1 MKKDDLVSKTNLI
14 LTYSRSGLLFNAL
27 QVFFQISFRDLVL
40 WNAVIGVYAE
50 HGCLEESINCIERMQ
65 EESIS
70 PDAVSFIS
78 CLKACSSNKSI
89 EKGQK
94 LHQQVIIK
102 GFLISN
108 VVVGNSV
115 VDMYLK
121 CGMISKAHE
130 VFNMLPTRDEVS
142 WNILLGGYL
151 SYGYIEKA
159 QDLFDKFMIRNVVSW
174 NALITGY
181 IEYGRDEE
189 ALNSLDQMHLEG
201 VFPTTVTVIC
211 CLKACSSCRAI
222 DKGCEIHSSITQNGL
237 LEKDLLIGT
246 MLVDMYAKHGWLA
259 EAKQVFDKLLVQNV
273 ISFTCLL
280 AGYIEHGWD
289 YNALKLFEQMELEGI
304 SPNNVT
310 YMCILKS
317 YKSLGSM
324 DKIRRIH
331 ADIVKKGLLEEAGL
345 K

>member
-14 LTYSRSGLLFNAL
+14 LTYSRSGLLSNAL

-78 CLKACSSNKSI
+78 CLKACSS
-89 EKGQK
+89 
-94 LHQQVIIK
+94 
-102 GFLISN
+102 
-108 VVVGNSV
+108 
-115 VDMYLK
+115 
-121 CGMISKAHE
+121 
-130 VFNMLPTRDEVS
+130 
-142 WNILLGGYL
+142 
-151 SYGYIEKA
+151 
-159 QDLFDKFMIRNVVSW
+159 
-174 NALITGY
+174 
-181 IEYGRDEE
+181 
-189 ALNSLDQMHLEG
+189 
-201 VFPTTVTVIC
+201 
-211 CLKACSSCRAI
+211 CRAI
-222 DKGCEIHSSITQNGL
+222 DKGCEIHCSITQNGL

-289 YNALKLFEQMELEGI
+289 HNALKLFEQMEQEGI

-317 YKSLGSM
+317 YKNLGSM

-331 ADIVKKGLLEEAGL
+331 ADIVKKGLLEEDIRNSLIDAYSRCGYITEAQKL
-345 K
+345 FEELLTCNASSWNALIA

>member
-14 LTYSRSGLLFNAL
+14 LTYSRSGLLSNAL

-78 CLKACSSNKSI
+78 CLKACSSNKST
-89 EKGQK
+89 EKGYK

-121 CGMISKAHE
+121 CGMLSKAHE

-159 QDLFDKFMIRNVVSW
+159 QHLFDKFMIRNVVSW
-174 NALITGY
+174 NALITRNADHGQ
-181 IEYGRDEE
+181 G
-189 ALNSLDQMHLEG
+189 N
-201 VFPTTVTVIC
+201 
-211 CLKACSSCRAI
+211 K
-222 DKGCEIHSSITQNGL
+222 L
-237 LEKDLLIGT
+237 LECYRN
-246 MLVDMYAKHGWLA
+246 M
-259 EAKQVFDKLLVQNV
+259 
-273 ISFTCLL
+273 
-280 AGYIEHGWD
+280 
-289 YNALKLFEQMELEGI
+289 
-304 SPNNVT
+304 
-310 YMCILKS
+310 
-317 YKSLGSM
+317 
-324 DKIRRIH
+324 
-331 ADIVKKGLLEEAGL
+331 
-345 K
+345 